1 MTEHEKA
8 PKGGCL
14 ATGLGLFGSMC
25 APLTL
30 VSAVNVAFDLDLEI
44 RVYGTNAQLP
54 TDWMAV
60 IALAVIS
67 AITIGIA
74 ALITSAKVKQKYQTY
89 PWLKWATPLVI
100 ILGLTFGFYAT
111 YYTIEYAGPLHYA
124 TRSNDIETV
133 KKELKKGVEDNDFR
147 YSIDECIKLSHV
159 DILKILLAHPN
170 AQENIKDDFI
180 YALEI
185 GSMDVILTFIEAG
198 VGSEGKYGDFLAHFL
213 AVSEL
218 PKDEKEQVGL
228 KLLETGASPEGV
240 YTGGYMGI
248 ELTALEQAKKQGLTK
263 LANTLELE

>member
-1 MTEHEKA
+1 M
-8 PKGGCL
+8 
-14 ATGLGLFGSMC
+14 
-25 APLTL
+25 
-30 VSAVNVAFDLDLEI
+30 
-44 RVYGTNAQLP
+44 
-54 TDWMAV
+54 
-60 IALAVIS
+60 
-67 AITIGIA
+67 
-74 ALITSAKVKQKYQTY
+74 
-89 PWLKWATPLVI
+89 
-100 ILGLTFGFYAT
+100 
-111 YYTIEYAGPLHYA
+111 
-124 TRSNDIETV
+124 
-133 KKELKKGVEDNDFR
+133 
-147 YSIDECIKLSHV
+147 
-159 DILKILLAHPN
+159 AHPN